1 MYNPYGITNY
11 DYNPY
16 KSYSSDDSRYVGYNV
31 PTSHSTTK

>member
-1 MYNPYGITNY
+1 MYNPYGMTTY

-16 KSYSSDDSRYVGYNV
+16 KPNNMDNTGYYGYNV